1 MEYSKQ
7 LGFIQV
13 ELHRITKINED
24 PRADISEKLLTDLI
38 TLLAKYEIVT
48 DHFIFDF
55 SSSEKC
61 GLTRYFALSFDKS
74 GNANRKGKSTVTRK
88 CVIEN

>member
-61 GLTRYFALSFDKS
+61 EQRDILHLALIKA
-74 GNANRKGKSTVTRK
+74 GMR
-88 CVIEN
+88 IEKENQLLQENM

>member
-1 MEYSKQ
+1 MQYSKQ

-48 DHFIFDF
+48 DHFTFDF

-61 GLTRYFALSFDKS
+61 EQRDILHLALIKA
-74 GNANRKGKSTVTRK
+74 GMR
-88 CVIEN
+88 IEKENQLLQENV